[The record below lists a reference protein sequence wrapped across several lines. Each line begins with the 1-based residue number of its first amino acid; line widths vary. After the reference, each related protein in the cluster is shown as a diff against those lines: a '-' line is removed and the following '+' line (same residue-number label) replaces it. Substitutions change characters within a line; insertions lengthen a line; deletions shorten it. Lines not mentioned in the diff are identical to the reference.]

1 MFGLFV
7 RLVLST
13 FFLFCSYV
21 TLVLSALS
29 FLFVCYI
36 TSNRAVVCVC
46 FYINSSLALSFLF
59 VFYTSCKLAMCLLFV
74 CHVSCNRSLSFLFV
88 SYFLTL
94 VLIALCF
101 FYLFVT
107 LVLGALFLI
116 CLLLTLVVIALYL
129 FCLFVILVVSTFCF
143 LGLFFFVHCKCVV
156 FKCIE
161 IRPQT
166 PPFWIL
172 PRNLDVYLWVRR
184 SYFLISWRSLQTKRN
199 YS

>member
-29 FLFVCYI
+29 FLFV
-36 TSNRAVVCVC
+36 SV
-46 FYINSSLALSFLF
+46 LLSY
-59 VFYTSCKLAMCLLFV
+59 VG
-74 CHVSCNRSLSFLFV
+74 CNP
-88 SYFLTL
+88 
-94 VLIALCF
+94 ALCF

-129 FCLFVILVVSTFCF
+129 FCLFVILVVSTFCI
-143 LGLFFFVHCKCVV
+143 LGLFFC
-156 FKCIE
+156 
-161 IRPQT
+161 
-166 PPFWIL
+166 
-172 PRNLDVYLWVRR
+172 
-184 SYFLISWRSLQTKRN
+184 SL
-199 YS
+199 